1 MYWAFRPDLGQA
13 GRWAGRLT
21 VKKLPL
27 FAIALVAA
35 IPAYWFI
42 WIVVGGPMWDRN
54 YGTFQVEVFKNKAV
68 LTLLI
73 LTLIVCALLAF
84 MPFLALIFGLGRDS
98 NELAMA
104 DTDASGGGTAV
115 EDDWQADAEVDD
127 DPFADDGDEDAEELG
142 SETVEFE
149 SDEEMDI
156 EGLDEDDIFDED
168 EDDDVFGFDDE

>member
-1 MYWAFRPDLGQA
+1 MYWAFRLDLGQA

-42 WIVVGGPMWDRN
+42 WIVVGGPMWNRN
-54 YGTFQVEVFKNKAV
+54 YGTFQVEVFKNKVV

-84 MPFLALIFGLGRDS
+84 MPFLALIFGRGRDS
-98 NELAMA
+98 NDLADA
-104 DTDASGGGTAV
+104 DADADASGGGTAV

-127 DPFADDGDEDAEELG
+127 DPFADEVDE
-142 SETVEFE
+142 VESDE
-149 SDEEMDI
+149 SDEELDI
-156 EGLDEDDIFDED
+156 EGLDENDIFDED
-168 EDDDVFGFDDE
+168 EDEDEDDVFGFDDE

>member
-1 MYWAFRPDLGQA
+1 M
-13 GRWAGRLT
+13 
-21 VKKLPL
+21 KKLPL

-42 WIVVGGPMWDRN
+42 WIVVGGPIWDDS

-84 MPFLALIFGLGRDS
+84 MPFLALIFGRGRES
-98 NELAMA
+98 NELSDSDSDSDA
-104 DTDASGGGTAV
+104 DADGGGTAV

>member
-1 MYWAFRPDLGQA
+1 M
-13 GRWAGRLT
+13 
-21 VKKLPL
+21 KKLPL

-73 LTLIVCALLAF
+73 LTLIICALLAF

-98 NELAMA
+98 NELADA
-104 DTDASGGGTAV
+104 DADADASGGGTAV

-127 DPFADDGDEDAEELG
+127 DPFADDGEEDDEELG

-149 SDEEMDI
+149 SDDELDI

-168 EDDDVFGFDDE
+168 EDEDDVFGFDDE

>member
-1 MYWAFRPDLGQA
+1 
-13 GRWAGRLT
+13 

-42 WIVVGGPMWDRN
+42 WIVVGGPMWDGN
-54 YGTFQVEVFKNKAV
+54 YGKFQGEVFDNPAV
-68 LTLLI
+68 LALLI

-84 MPFLALIFGLGRDS
+84 MPFLALIFGRGRDS
-98 NELAMA
+98 NELADA
-104 DTDASGGGTAV
+104 DADASGGGTAV

-127 DPFADDGDEDAEELG
+127 DPFADDGEEDDEELG

-149 SDEEMDI
+149 SDDELDI
-156 EGLDEDDIFDED
+156 EGLDEDDIFDEGED
-168 EDDDVFGFDDE
+168 EDDVFDFDDE

>member
-1 MYWAFRPDLGQA
+1 M
-13 GRWAGRLT
+13 
-21 VKKLPL
+21 KKLPL

-54 YGTFQVEVFKNKAV
+54 YGAFQVQVFKNKAV
-68 LTLLI
+68 LALLI

-84 MPFLALIFGLGRDS
+84 MPFLALIFGRGRDS
-98 NELAMA
+98 NELADA
-104 DTDASGGGTAV
+104 DADADADASSGGTAV

-127 DPFADDGDEDAEELG
+127 DPFADEGDEGDEGDEELG

-149 SDEEMDI
+149 SDEELDI

-168 EDDDVFGFDDE
+168 DDEDDVFGFDDE

>member
-1 MYWAFRPDLGQA
+1 
-13 GRWAGRLT
+13 LT

-73 LTLIVCALLAF
+73 LTLIICALLAF

-98 NELAMA
+98 NELADA
-104 DTDASGGGTAV
+104 DADADASGGGTAV

-127 DPFADDGDEDAEELG
+127 DPFADDGEEDDEELG

-149 SDEEMDI
+149 SDDELDI

-168 EDDDVFGFDDE
+168 EDEDDVFGFDDE

>member
-1 MYWAFRPDLGQA
+1 M
-13 GRWAGRLT
+13 
-21 VKKLPL
+21 KKLPL

-84 MPFLALIFGLGRDS
+84 MPFLALIFGRGRDS
-98 NELAMA
+98 NELA
-104 DTDASGGGTAV
+104 DASGGGTAV
-115 EDDWQADAEVDD
+115 EDEGQSETEVDD
-127 DPFADDGDEDAEELG
+127 DPFVDEDAEEFG
-142 SETVEFE
+142 AETVEFE
-149 SDEEMDI
+149 SDDELDI

-168 EDDDVFGFDDE
+168 EDDVFGFDDE

>member
-1 MYWAFRPDLGQA
+1 
-13 GRWAGRLT
+13 LT

-42 WIVVGGPMWDRN
+42 WIVVGGPIWDDN

-84 MPFLALIFGLGRDS
+84 MPFLALIFGRGRES
-98 NELAMA
+98 NDLADA
-104 DTDASGGGTAV
+104 DADADADASDGGTAV

-127 DPFADDGDEDAEELG
+127 DPFVDDGDDGDDGDEDAEELG
-142 SETVEFE
+142 SETAEFD
-149 SDEEMDI
+149 SDEELDI

-168 EDDDVFGFDDE
+168 EDDVFGFEDE